1 MVKHEACWNI
11 LKSILEMLEK
21 KDVKINAFVSLILKA
36 VKKTLERIYSQ
47 IKLNEGGMVPVLNMV
62 KYELMQI

>member
-1 MVKHEACWNI
+1 
-11 LKSILEMLEK
+11 MLEK

-47 IKLNEGGMVPVLNMV
+47 IKLNEGGMVPVLSMV